1 VKADE
6 LRAEPGR
13 SESRTSDGVPDPED
27 VYELR
32 SPLLG
37 VFYRRPAPDQPPLV
51 ELGSEVRAE
60 DSVCIIDV
68 MKMFT
73 SVPAGANGRVV
84 DICAEDGQLVE
95 FDQVLMRIARA

>member
-1 VKADE
+1 
-6 LRAEPGR
+6 
-13 SESRTSDGVPDPED
+13 